1 MVTVDPLVAEFTS
14 AMQEIYRRAK
24 TEAGYNAT
32 VFMRML
38 QDRGALE
45 TARYL
50 IHTAKPSDGFTA
62 LWQKGRLDL
71 TVEAHVLQ
79 PRFEPLFTDDER
91 AICRQRL
98 ANDSPTTR
106 QRQVRA
112 WNGVRPGLAPV
123 RRQHRP

>member
-1 MVTVDPLVAEFTS
+1 MVVEPLMVEFNN
-14 AMQEIYRRAK
+14 AMQDIYRRAK
-24 TEAGYNAT
+24 AEAGYNAT
-32 VFMRML
+32 VFLRML

-79 PRFEPLFTDDER
+79 PRFEPLFTDEER
-91 AICRQRL
+91 AICSQRL
-98 ANDSPTTR
+98 QGLRFAP
-106 QRQVRA
+106 
-112 WNGVRPGLAPV
+112 PGN
-123 RRQHRP
+123 

>member
-1 MVTVDPLVAEFTS
+1 MDVVSLEAEFTK

-32 VFMRML
+32 VFLRML

-45 TARYL
+45 TAHYL

-62 LWQKGRLDL
+62 LWEKGRLDL

-79 PRFEPLFTDDER
+79 SRFDPLFTDEER
-91 AICRQRL
+91 TVCSQRL
-98 ANDSPTTR
+98 EVLGYTPPTT
-106 QRQVRA
+106 
-112 WNGVRPGLAPV
+112 
-123 RRQHRP
+123 